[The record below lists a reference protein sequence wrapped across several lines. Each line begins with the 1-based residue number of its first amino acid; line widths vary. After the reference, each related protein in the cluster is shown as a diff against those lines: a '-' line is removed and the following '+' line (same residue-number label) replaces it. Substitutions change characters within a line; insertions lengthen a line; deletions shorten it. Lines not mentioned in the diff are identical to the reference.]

1 MNYVPVLGVAPSQ
14 SVITPVS
21 HYFKDYL
28 ISIAEPT
35 TSRGWTL
42 QDIHKQMKK
51 IEKMKLD
58 NMKLYLDSGGYQII
72 TGHIT
77 ERRIKEYTDVYHMI
91 LRQYHDSIEV
101 IFSLD
106 INTPKFSQDK
116 LLKYNDYSI
125 QESLKLHKEIPSL
138 TDKQLFVVQSRFPNI
153 LEDWLTLMDKHQV
166 GSSFTRYS
174 FGGLVGLKGEIK
186 SHFNHFVP
194 MTIWLLTYL
203 KTREQPAPKQIHMLG
218 QSSRL
223 AIITG
228 IILEK
233 LFGVEIT
240 MDSSEIIRFRPIAAK
255 TPMVVKKDN
264 YEVVSNLTDMQA
276 MIDVHSDPKAHEEL
290 EKMKSEILDGKVSN
304 QTFVELI
311 SQNLDNLIKFGN
323 QLVQDK
329 DINDIIN
336 WTKEDFENHHEIFR
350 MGRLSTEMANNMRL
364 IRIMKPYHENN
375 DFDGIHKHTKTLI
388 ANYYSGEHI
397 KTGDIYAN

>member
-21 HYFKDYL
+21 HYFNDYL

-35 TSRGWTL
+35 TSRAWTL
-42 QDIHKQMKK
+42 QDIYKQMRK
-51 IEKMKLD
+51 IAKMKLPD
-58 NMKLYLDSGGYQII
+58 MKLYLDSGGYQII

-91 LRQYHDSIEV
+91 LREFHPSIEV

-125 QESLKLHKEIPSL
+125 SESLKLHKEIPTL
-138 TDKQLFVVQSRFPNI
+138 KDKQLFVVQSRFPNI

-166 GSSFTRYS
+166 GESFTRYS

-194 MTIWLLTYL
+194 MTVWLLTYL
-203 KTREQPAPKQIHMLG
+203 KSRNQPAPKQIHMLG

-233 LFGVEIT
+233 LFDVEIT

-255 TPMVVKKDN
+255 VPMVVKGQDYK
-264 YEVVSNLTDMQA
+264 VVKNLDDMQS

-290 EKMKSEILDGKVSN
+290 EEMKKEILDGKVTN

-311 SQNLDNLIKFGN
+311 SQNLDNLITFGN
-323 QLVQDK
+323 QLVQDVPI
-329 DINDIIN
+329 DDIIN
-336 WTKEDFENHHEIFR
+336 WNQADFEDYHEVFR
-350 MGRLSTEMANNMRL
+350 MGRLASEMANNMRL
-364 IRIMKPYHENN
+364 IRTTKKFYDSNN
-375 DFDGIHKHTKTLI
+375 FDGMHNYTKKLI
-388 ANYYSGEHI
+388 ANYYSDNHI
-397 KTGDIYAN
+397 KTGEI